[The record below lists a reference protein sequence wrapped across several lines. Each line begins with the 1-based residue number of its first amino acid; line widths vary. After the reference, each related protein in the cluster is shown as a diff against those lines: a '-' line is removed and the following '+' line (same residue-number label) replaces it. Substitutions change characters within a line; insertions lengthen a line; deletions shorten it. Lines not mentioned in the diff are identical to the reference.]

1 MSEGNGR
8 NMQRIIVLVSDAG
21 DSHAA
26 LEAAARLAARRGAE
40 LQALFVE
47 DVNLLR
53 SAGLPFAREIGLTSA
68 SLRPMSTEAVEQQLR
83 AQAERSRQ
91 LLERIGRRLNIPA
104 SFRVSRGNV
113 EEEALG
119 SARPND
125 LLVVCRAD
133 RSRRGGSR
141 LSDREGRIAATAR
154 CTVML
159 VGEDQPQDH
168 RPVLVLYANTA
179 RGKRSLAL
187 AASMAQD
194 TEQALVLLL
203 PPGRESEHEQLARSA
218 REWGAEHGLRLR
230 FHTLSRLDAGAL
242 LAALR
247 QEGGQS
253 LIIPRDTAVLRDP
266 YDRLLLDEVD
276 APVVVV
282 P

>member
-1 MSEGNGR
+1 MSEGQQR
-8 NMQRIIVLVSDAG
+8 NIQRVIVLVSDAG
-21 DSHAA
+21 DSNAA
-26 LEAAARLAARRGAE
+26 LEAAAKLAARRGAE
-40 LQALFVE
+40 LHALFVE

-68 SLRPMSTEAVEQQLR
+68 SVRPMSTEAVEQRLR

-91 LLERIGRRLNIPA
+91 LLERISRRLNIRA

-113 EEEALG
+113 EHEALG
-119 SARPND
+119 STQPD
-125 LLVVCRAD
+125 DMLVLCRAD

-159 VGEDQPQDH
+159 VGERQPEDH
-168 RPVLVLYANTA
+168 QPVLVLYANTA

-187 AASMAQD
+187 AASMARD
-194 TEQALVLLL
+194 ADQALVLLL
-203 PPGRESEHEQLARSA
+203 PPGSDAEHDQLARSA
-218 REWGAEHGLRLR
+218 RDWADDHGLKLR
-230 FHTLSRLDAGAL
+230 FRNLNRLDADAL
-242 LAALR
+242 LAALHR
-247 QEGGQS
+247 EGGQS
-253 LIIPRDTAVLRDP
+253 LVIPRDTAALRDP